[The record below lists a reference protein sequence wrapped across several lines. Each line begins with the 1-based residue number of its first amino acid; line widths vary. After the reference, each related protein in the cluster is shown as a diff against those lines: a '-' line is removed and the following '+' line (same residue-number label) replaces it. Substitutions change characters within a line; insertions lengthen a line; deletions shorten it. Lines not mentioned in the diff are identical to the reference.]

1 MRHASWIKLAIVAAL
16 VLGARATNV
25 AQREDPSGRPP
36 ATPSDYRAPRTAI
49 GQPDLEG
56 VWTNNAGTP
65 LERPAV
71 VADKALLTDEELA
84 AVRKQASLIN
94 DECGDAV
101 FGDSLFTAALGTA
114 TRLTSPCGGTGN
126 YNQFWLATRWF
137 DHRTSLIVDPPN
149 GKLPP
154 LTPEARARQDAA
166 AARRKSHP
174 ADGPEDR
181 NLFERCLMPGDFPNL
196 LAGYNANFQIVQTP
210 EYVAIQREMI
220 HDTRIIPIDGRQ
232 HLPKSVGQLL
242 GDSRG
247 RWDGDTLVV
256 ETTNFSQ
263 LSNLRGASTGL
274 HLVERF
280 TRTAADTIRY
290 EFTATDP
297 ATWTSPWTARL
308 LLKLTK
314 DNMYEYACHEGNY
327 GLRNILTGARAEEA
341 AGSRASRKP

>member
-1 MRHASWIKLAIVAAL
+1 MRQAFRVQLLLAAAL
-16 VLGARATNV
+16 AVVVQSHNF
-25 AQREDPSGRPP
+25 AQRGDAGGASPRS
-36 ATPSDYRAPRTAI
+36 TYVAPRAI
-49 GQPDLEG
+49 GGHPDLQG

-71 VADKALLTDEELA
+71 VANKTLLTDAELA
-84 AVRKQASLIN
+84 AVRKQASAIS

-101 FGDSLFTAALGTA
+101 FGDSVFTAALGNETKVK
-114 TRLTSPCGGTGN
+114 SSCGETGN

-154 LTPEARARQDAA
+154 LTPDGRSRQDGAV
-166 AARRKSHP
+166 ARRRDHP

-196 LAGYNANFQIVQTP
+196 LAGYNANFQILQNAA
-210 EYVAIQREMI
+210 YVAIQREMM
-220 HDTRIIPIDGRQ
+220 HDIRIIPTDSRP
-232 HLPKSVGQLL
+232 HVNSNVRQLL

-247 RWDGDTLVV
+247 RWEGETLVV
-256 ETTNFSQ
+256 DTTNFST
-263 LSNLRGASTGL
+263 LSNLRGASSGL

-280 TRTAADTIRY
+280 TRIAPDTLQY
-290 EFTATDP
+290 EFTANDP
-297 ATWTSPWTARL
+297 TTWTGPWTARL

-314 DNMYEYACHEGNY
+314 DSIYEYACHEGNY
-327 GLRNILTGARAEEA
+327 GLRNILAGTRVKDA
-341 AGSRASRKP
+341 AKK